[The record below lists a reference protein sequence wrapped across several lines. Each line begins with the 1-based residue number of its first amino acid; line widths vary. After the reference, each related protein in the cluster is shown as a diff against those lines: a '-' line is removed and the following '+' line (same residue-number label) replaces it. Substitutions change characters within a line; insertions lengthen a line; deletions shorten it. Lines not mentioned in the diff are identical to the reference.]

1 MATLIQKLFLQSLA
15 LVITLLLS
23 LTTTNADVGKVTEQ
37 TGLAEIKRGTSV
49 VPSSVQS
56 EVEMNDTVTTANGK
70 AGITFKDDTK
80 VQITEHSKLV
90 IDTFVYDESK
100 KTGKLGMKMA
110 LGTIKYASGQIAK
123 NDPQQ
128 VMVETPTATI
138 GVRGT
143 DFSGTVDEIG
153 RSTVILLPS
162 CPVGWKDIKR
172 DCVVGSI
179 SITTDMGTIW
189 LTKAFESVAVG
200 SRMQTPKSAILNLN
214 LDQINNLIIVTPP
227 KQVVVQETSTKTGGY
242 NFLDEDLLGKD
253 LLAYTE
259 LSKNYL
265 NDFNKLDRNYLESDY
280 LMNLLDVAS
289 SQLLG
294 NELSEYNALLP
305 KYNAASGLKYYVEN
319 DYVTLYREIN
329 NAYAEVTLSTT
340 SSATVNIT
348 QEGITIS
355 QIVNSRGTTT
365 INIKQSN

>member
-1 MATLIQKLFLQSLA
+1 VATLILKSLLQSLA
-15 LVITLLLS
+15 LVTLLLLS
-23 LTTTNADVGKVTEQ
+23 PTTTKADVGKVTEQ
-37 TGLAEIKRGTSV
+37 TGLAEIKRGSSI
-49 VPSSVQS
+49 VPSSVQF
-56 EVEMNDTVTTANGK
+56 EVEMNDTVSTANGK

-90 IDTFVYDESK
+90 IDTFVYDDSK

-162 CPVGWKDIKR
+162 CRVGWKDIRR

-179 SITTDMGTIW
+179 SVTTDMGTIW
-189 LTKAFESVAVG
+189 LTKAFESVAIG
-200 SRMQTPKSAILNLN
+200 SRMTTPKSAILNLN

-227 KQVVVQETSTKTGGY
+227 KPVQEETRTVTKAF

-253 LLAYTE
+253 LLAFTE

-305 KYNAASGLKYYVEN
+305 KYNAASGLKFYVEN
-319 DYVTLYREIN
+319 DYVTLYREVN
-329 NAYAEVTLSTT
+329 NAYAEVTLSTNN
-340 SSATVNIT
+340 SATVNIT

>member
-1 MATLIQKLFLQSLA
+1 M
-15 LVITLLLS
+15 
-23 LTTTNADVGKVTEQ
+23 
-37 TGLAEIKRGTSV
+37 
-49 VPSSVQS
+49 QS
-56 EVEMNDTVTTANGK
+56 EIEMNDAIVTANSR

-90 IDTFVYDESK
+90 IDTFVYDDSK

-128 VMVETPTATI
+128 VVVETPTATI

-153 RSTVILLPS
+153 RSVIILLPS
-162 CPVGWKDIKR
+162 CPTGWRNIQR

-179 SITTDMGTIW
+179 SVTTDMGTIW
-189 LTKAFESVAVG
+189 LTKPFESVAVG
-200 SRMQTPKSAILNLN
+200 NRMQTPKSAILNLS

-227 KQVVVQETSTKTGGY
+227 KQVVVQEAVKTGGY

-253 LLAYTE
+253 LLTYTE
-259 LSKNYL
+259 LGKNYL
-265 NDFNKLDRNYLESDY
+265 NDYNKLDRNYLESDY

-294 NELSEYNALLP
+294 NELTEFNALLP
-305 KYNAASGLKYYVEN
+305 KYNAASGLKYFVEN
-319 DYVTLYREIN
+319 DFVTLYREVN
-329 NAYAEVTLSTT
+329 NAYAEVTLSTNN
-340 SSATVNIT
+340 SATVNIT
-348 QEGITIS
+348 QEGITIK
-355 QIVNSRGTTT
+355 QIVNSTGTTT
-365 INIKQSN
+365 INIKQGN